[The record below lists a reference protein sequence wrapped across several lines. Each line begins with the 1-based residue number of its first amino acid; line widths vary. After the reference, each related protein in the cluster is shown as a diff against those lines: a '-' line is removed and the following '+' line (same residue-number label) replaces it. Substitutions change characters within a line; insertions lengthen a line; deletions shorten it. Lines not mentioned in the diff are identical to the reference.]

1 MNSFHV
7 GHPFQD
13 IKKVEDVFSIKNR
26 YGIKNDSECLTF
38 LVGSRRSE
46 ISNML
51 PIYKKAIKKIYEN
64 NKSYSF
70 LFPVA
75 IKIIKI

>member
-1 MNSFHV
+1 M

-13 IKKVEDVFSIKNR
+13 IEKVEDVSSIKNR
-26 YGIKNDSECLTF
+26 YGINNDSECLTF

-51 PIYKKAIKKIYEN
+51 SIYKKVIKRSMRVIKVIAF
-64 NKSYSF
+64 YSQWS
-70 LFPVA
+70 